1 MKIPGKTR
9 KNWKAKLPKLFPF
22 EGKENQNMKE
32 MKNITEKRKNI
43 TEKRKRKGEE
53 QREISRKENSND
65 TFVGKSMQE
74 KNSHWTNE
82 KIESDTN

>member
-9 KNWKAKLPKLFPF
+9 KNWKAKLLKLFPF

-32 MKNITEKRKNI
+32 MKNITEKRKK
-43 TEKRKRKGEE
+43 EGEE
-53 QREISRKENSND
+53 ERKISRKENSND

-74 KNSHWTNE
+74 KNSHDN
-82 KIESDTN
+82 